1 MSRELQRS
9 NIEVWSPSSSKGSRK
24 QSRLSIENSK
34 GLPSR
39 SWVPACTPGPQ
50 KLKPAFESAQTPSTP
65 CSRYQAIG
73 TDTPGRGLYVPGGVL
88 ILELERPG
96 RSVVCLGPLT
106 ILPLNLLPLRQRLVE
121 TAQRC
126 LRPPQ
131 AHTGHLGNRIRGE

>member
-73 TDTPGRGLYVPGGVL
+73 TDTPGRGLCVPGGVL

-96 RSVVCLGPLT
+96 RSRCVSGS
-106 ILPLNLLPLRQRLVE
+106 LNHSAPQSPTLKTEAGGNSTEMP
-121 TAQRC
+121 TASPSTYWAPGKQN
-126 LRPPQ
+126 Q
-131 AHTGHLGNRIRGE
+131 G